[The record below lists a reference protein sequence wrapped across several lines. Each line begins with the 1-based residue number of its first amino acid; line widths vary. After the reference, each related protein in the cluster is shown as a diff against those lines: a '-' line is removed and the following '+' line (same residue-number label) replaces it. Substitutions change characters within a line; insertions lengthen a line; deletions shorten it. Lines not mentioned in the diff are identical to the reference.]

1 MHSTLKQLSL
11 GALMLACAAI
21 VSTQAAQAAQSSDR
35 SGKDVVAKVC
45 STCHAT
51 GTNGAPKIGD
61 AKAWSKRAE
70 RGLADLTEH
79 ALKGI
84 RNMPAH
90 GGNPN
95 VSDLEIE
102 RAITFMVNQSGGHWA
117 EPISRTAAVAER
129 SGKQIVEIQCIKCH
143 QTGVGGAPKMGDRA
157 AWIKRGSAGMDSL
170 VRSSINGHGG
180 MPARG
185 GMADL
190 TDSEIRGAVVYMFN
204 QGITIAK

>member
-1 MHSTLKQLSL
+1 MNKTVRKLTPVAIL
-11 GALMLACAAI
+11 LAFAASI
-21 VSTQAAQAAQSSDR
+21 TVQAAESGDR
-35 SGKDVVAKVC
+35 SGKDVVDKVC

-51 GTNGAPKIGD
+51 GANGAPKIGD
-61 AKAWSKRAE
+61 QNAWKKRSE
-70 RGLADLTEH
+70 RGLGELT
-79 ALKGI
+79 ANAIKGI
-84 RNMPAH
+84 RKMPAH
-90 GGNPN
+90 GGNKE

-102 RAITFMVNQSGGHWA
+102 RAITFMVNQSGGHWN
-117 EPISRTAAVAER
+117 EPINRAKPVAER
-129 SGKQIVEIQCIKCH
+129 TGKQVVDMQCSKCH
-143 QTGVGGAPKMGDRA
+143 KSGTGGAPKIGDRD

-204 QGITIAK
+204 QGVTVKK